1 MRARRS
7 VPLFDLLDDEIKQSD
22 LFRQAL
28 VHRSASAGNNYEVL
42 EFLGDS
48 ALGLVISAALLQQM
62 DDPTEG
68 ELSRMRSALVRGST
82 LAAIGEENELGKH
95 LVLGSG
101 EMKSGGERRNSI
113 LEDAVEAIFGA
124 VFLIKGFDYASD
136 YIRQVFAERLTNLP
150 GLETLKDPK
159 TQLQE
164 WLQSRNAP
172 LPEYTLEAERGKDH
186 ERIFVS
192 SCYVESFDLKTDG
205 ESSSRRKAEQEA
217 AEKMFLKLIT
227 NEK

>member
-1 MRARRS
+1 MARPLA
-7 VPLFDLLDDEIKQSD
+7 PLFDLLDDEIKQTD
-22 LFRQAL
+22 VFRQAL
-28 VHRSASAGNNYEVL
+28 IHRSASAGNNYEVL

-48 ALGLVISAALLQQM
+48 ALGLVISEALLQRM
-62 DDPTEG
+62 DNPTEG

-82 LAAIGEENELGKH
+82 LAAIGEENGLGQH

-124 VFLIKGFDYASD
+124 VFLIKGFDYTSA
-136 YIRQVFAERLTNLP
+136 YIRQVFAERLSNLP

-159 TQLQE
+159 TRLQE
-164 WLQSRNAP
+164 WLQSRNTP
-172 LPEYTLEAERGKDH
+172 LPIYALEAESGKDH

-192 SCYVESFDLKTDG
+192 SCYVESFDYKTDA
-205 ESSSRRKAEQEA
+205 ESSSRRKAEQGAA
-217 AEKMFLKLIT
+217 AEMLSKIFANDK
-227 NEK
+227 

>member
-1 MRARRS
+1 MAR
-7 VPLFDLLDDEIKQSD
+7 VLAPLFDLLDDEVKQSD
-22 LFRQAL
+22 LFKQAL
-28 VHRSASAGNNYEVL
+28 IHRSASAQNNYEVL

-48 ALGLVISAALLQQM
+48 ALGLVISEALLQHM
-62 DDPTEG
+62 DNPTEG
-68 ELSRMRSALVRGST
+68 QLSRMRSALVRGST

-124 VFLIKGFDYASD
+124 VFLIKGFDYTAD
-136 YIRQVFAERLTNLP
+136 YVRQVFADRLHNLP

-164 WLQSRNAP
+164 WLQSRNIA
-172 LPEYTLEAERGKDH
+172 LPVYTLEAEHGKDH
-186 ERIFVS
+186 ERTFVS
-192 SCYVESFDLKTDG
+192 TCYIESFDYKTEG
-205 ESSSRRKAEQEA
+205 VSSSRRKSEQSA
-217 AEKMFLKLIT
+217 AEEMLSKTIA
-227 NEK
+227 NDR